1 MIKRFAQAQ
10 MLHGAFMR
18 AQADINDALARIWDS
33 LSDEEK
39 SENRSKVGLILG
51 EMYLEG
57 IRPLERKHPTLTPD
71 DRKDDY
77 A

>member
-10 MLHGAFMR
+10 ILHGAFTR
-18 AQADINDALARIWDS
+18 AQGDINDALARIWDS

-39 SENRSKVGLILG
+39 NEVRSKVGLILG
-51 EMYLEG
+51 ELYLEG
-57 IRPLERKHPTLTPD
+57 MRPLERKHPTLTPD
-71 DRKDDY
+71 DQKDDY

>member
-10 MLHGAFMR
+10 MLHGAFTR
-18 AQADINDALARIWDS
+18 AQADINDSLARIWGD
-33 LSDEEK
+33 LSEDEKTEV
-39 SENRSKVGLILG
+39 RSKVGLILG
-51 EMYLEG
+51 ELFLEG
-57 IRPLERKHPTLTPD
+57 MRPLERIHPALVPD